1 MVSTSSLELNVRFLV
16 PSKII
21 YEALTD
27 TNAAQVEMDSRC

>member
-16 PSKII
+16 PRKII

-27 TNAAQVEMDSRC
+27 TNAAQVEMDSCW